1 MPPFLDARGIYAIL
15 GNPLIPAERR
25 VVPIEIASEIAL
37 PPTLGPDQQPWALTN
52 NLPCDLCNGPFLIT
66 MHVDINVK
74 DGI

>member
-1 MPPFLDARGIYAIL
+1 MPPFLDARGIHAIL

-37 PPTLGPDQQPWALTN
+37 PPTLGPDQQPLSPCN
-52 NLPCDLCNGPFLIT
+52 NPFLIT